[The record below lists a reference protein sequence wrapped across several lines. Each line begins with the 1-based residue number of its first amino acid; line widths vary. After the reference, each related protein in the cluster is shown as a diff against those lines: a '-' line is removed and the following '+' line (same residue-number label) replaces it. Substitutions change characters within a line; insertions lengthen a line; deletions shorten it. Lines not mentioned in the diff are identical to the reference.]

1 MPFRKMSEDK
11 KEINMEVPIE
21 VVDDKGKELIRIWT
35 RSVAERAERTEILV
49 IDYMWM
55 MMQEVV

>member
-21 VVDDKGKELIRIWT
+21 AVDDKGKELIRIWT

>member
-21 VVDDKGKELIRIWT
+21 AVDVKGKELIRIWT